1 MAPARAAAQ
10 EQPRIRQSSRKED
23 SMRYGVVVTTL
34 FAGLIGAGATAASPV
49 TPSPLA
55 LPIVEIAPVDP
66 SPASADDRQQKWN
79 SSRYDSRW
87 DATSWQPRHYPRN
100 YPPPA
105 YSRAP
110 SRGPTTF
117 SQIHLGFMDI
127 NGVEAPGFLMGFRGG
142 LAADPM
148 VQIGGELDW
157 RHRGDSETQVIS
169 KEPGPGGTDITVH
182 RDLARSSSDLVPLM
196 ATLQIGG
203 GATGT
208 VSPYVGVGGGVEVL
222 HLSAEDFQTGE
233 QFHGTFTGFG
243 WQGFGGV
250 AFPLSSQS
258 RLNAEVFYNGGELS
272 RDVDDPTTGET
283 FRESV
288 LVNGAGARAGFSFL
302 F

>member
-1 MAPARAAAQ
+1 M
-10 EQPRIRQSSRKED
+10 K
-23 SMRYGVVVTTL
+23 YGVVVTTL

-55 LPIVEIAPVDP
+55 LPIVEIVPADPVPPAPGYAQQRSWYP
-66 SPASADDRQQKWN
+66 SRSG
-79 SSRYDSRW
+79 SRYDAAAWR
-87 DATSWQPRHYPRN
+87 RR
-100 YPPPA
+100 YPPRDYPEPS
-105 YSRAP
+105 YSRVQ
-110 SRGPTTF
+110 SHPTTF
-117 SQIHLGFMDI
+117 SQIHMGFMDI
-127 NGVEAPGFLMGFRGG
+127 NGVEAPGFLIGFRGG
-142 LAADPM
+142 LAPDAM

-157 RHRGDSETQVIS
+157 RHRGDSDTQVIS
-169 KEPGPGGTDITVH
+169 RQSGPGGTEIVVH

-196 ATLQIGG
+196 ATLQVGG

-208 VSPYVGVGGGVEVL
+208 ASPYVGIAGGLEVL

-233 QFHGTFTGFG
+233 QFHGTFTGLG
-243 WQGFGGV
+243 WQAFGGV
-250 AFPLSSQS
+250 ALPMSSQT

>member
-1 MAPARAAAQ
+1 M
-10 EQPRIRQSSRKED
+10 K
-23 SMRYGVVVTTL
+23 YGVVVTTL

-55 LPIVEIAPVDP
+55 LPIVEIVPVDP
-66 SPASADDRQQKWN
+66 VPPAPAYAQQRSWY
-79 SSRYDSRW
+79 SSRHGSRY
-87 DATSWQPRHYPRN
+87 DATSWRRRR
-100 YPPPA
+100 YPPPDYPEPG

-110 SRGPTTF
+110 SRPTTF
-117 SQIHLGFMDI
+117 SQIHMGFMDI
-127 NGVEAPGFLMGFRGG
+127 NGVEAPGFLFGFRGG

-169 KEPGPGGTDITVH
+169 RQVGPGGSEIVVH

-196 ATLQIGG
+196 ATLQVGG
-203 GATGT
+203 GAAGT
-208 VSPYVGVGGGVEVL
+208 ASPYVGIGGGVEVL

-233 QFHGTFTGFG
+233 KFDGTFTGLG
-243 WQGFGGV
+243 WQAFGGV
-250 AFPLSSQS
+250 AFPLSSQT

>member
-1 MAPARAAAQ
+1 MK
-10 EQPRIRQSSRKED
+10 S
-23 SMRYGVVVTTL
+23 GVVVTTL
-34 FAGLIGAGATAASPV
+34 FAGLIGAGAAAASPV

-66 SPASADDRQQKWN
+66 APPGPADLQRRSGYT
-79 SSRYDSRW
+79 SRYDSRYNETGW
-87 DATSWQPRHYPRN
+87 RRRDPRD

-105 YSRAP
+105 YSRIQP

-117 SQIHLGFMDI
+117 SQVHMGFMDI
-127 NGVEAPGFLMGFRGG
+127 NGVEAPGFLVGFRAG

-148 VQIGGELDW
+148 LQIGGGLDW
-157 RHRGDSETQVIS
+157 RHRGDSDTQVIS
-169 KEPGPGGTDITVH
+169 REPGPGGTDIVVH

-196 ATLQIGG
+196 ATLQVGG
-203 GATGT
+203 GSSGAA
-208 VSPYVGVGGGVEVL
+208 SPYVGIAGGIEVL
-222 HLSAEDFQTGE
+222 HLSAEDFQTGA

-250 AFPLSSQS
+250 AFPMSSQT

>member
-1 MAPARAAAQ
+1 M
-10 EQPRIRQSSRKED
+10 
-23 SMRYGVVVTTL
+23 
-34 FAGLIGAGATAASPV
+34 
-49 TPSPLA
+49 
-55 LPIVEIAPVDP
+55 
-66 SPASADDRQQKWN
+66 
-79 SSRYDSRW
+79 
-87 DATSWQPRHYPRN
+87 
-100 YPPPA
+100 
-105 YSRAP
+105 
-110 SRGPTTF
+110 
-117 SQIHLGFMDI
+117 GFMDI
-127 NGVEAPGFLMGFRGG
+127 NGVEAPGFLFGFRGG

-169 KEPGPGGTDITVH
+169 RQVGPGGSEIVVH

-196 ATLQIGG
+196 ATLQVGG
-203 GATGT
+203 GAAGSA
-208 VSPYVGVGGGVEVL
+208 SPYVGVGGGLEVL

-233 QFHGTFTGFG
+233 KFDGTFTGLG
-243 WQGFGGV
+243 WQAFGGV
-250 AFPLSSQS
+250 ALPMSSQT